1 MTERKPSGMS
11 FESFIDKQ
19 IREAIERGEF
29 DDLPG
34 AGKPLPGLDKP
45 HDEQWWIKGY
55 LRREGLT
62 ADALLPESLQLRK
75 EIERL
80 PETVRAFGRE
90 DEVREHVTQLN
101 RRIAEWLRT
110 PSPPHVPLGPVDVD
124 AVTDQWRS
132 VTPSA
137 PPATPRQE
145 TPRRR
150 RWWKGRDR
158 GK

>member
-45 HDEQWWIKGY
+45 HDDQWWLKGY

-62 ADALLPESLQLRK
+62 AEALLPESLQLRK
-75 EIERL
+75 EIDRL
-80 PETVRAFGRE
+80 PETVRGFGRE
-90 DEVREHVTQLN
+90 EEVRAHVKQLN
-101 RRIAEWLRT
+101 RRIAEWMRT
-110 PSPPHVPLGPVDVD
+110 PTPPHVPLAPVDVD

-132 VTPSA
+132 VTPA
-137 PPATPRQE
+137 TPAATPRQE
-145 TPRRR
+145 APRRR
-150 RWWKGRDR
+150 RWWQGRDR
-158 GK
+158 GQ